1 MGEPV
6 GDNGKDDGNRTRNM
20 VLAVLGGAV
29 GIIVIKLLIRWING
43 EI

>member
-6 GDNGKDDGNRTRNM
+6 GDNGKDDGNRIRNT